1 MAMYTRFQP
10 TASTSNSASIA
21 LEQSNADL
29 TLLNQSLAKSKR
41 ITDKMT
47 SRLGDFDDRCV
58 RRPCTPTE
66 EEARRLTYSCG
77 LGHPSLA
84 RLEKSL
90 VPIHKQTGRL
100 TRVSKNL
107 ESTLKSIQGLLGHHD
122 LVTNEQELI
131 SVGPDPSDLKPYL
144 DAIDRLTIATEA
156 VRKTDAKGNGALGQ
170 MTGLVESGAQ
180 QLAAVFRQ
188 WVHETSPQID
198 AGSLYDKGMRAK
210 AGIQSICRTPYEKLT
225 DSSHHSCTG
234 KPFPTLTPTFV
245 DSALPLIAYIRAL
258 PEVGPRAFED
268 LQIAYGQERAS
279 FVEAAL
285 ANASKD
291 VLTDAT
297 PMLSASDIRRS
308 LGRFL
313 DVMFGLLKLLFVFP
327 SAQSE
332 YALLSTVFANVPPS
346 TRREIYSNILPPSL
360 SLFYTTGTQLNGVV
374 KKALDALVPIAFSTF
389 SELQEQIAEFEEW
402 VRIKAARKDNELGEL
417 LHAFRGTCLTSLPA
431 MIDTTKQW
439 GARGISASESGA
451 GVGTVTFNVVNF
463 MRQLS
468 DNQTVVEGFLNV
480 LGPGNWGG
488 PKIPV
493 STRDGD
499 EEQSLLTRYLNDVLQ
514 TLLAALDQRAKGL
527 RARSGISAIFLLNN
541 ISFIR
546 REVLSSQIG
555 DVLGEACEDALNKLM
570 RTTKA
575 SYLEIWSPLVSALLD
590 AGLEQSG
597 AAGAIKAAVKGGGGG
612 GNERAQTKD
621 RFLRFGDGL
630 QEVENLHAVAKLD
643 EGEQELKERLKGEVE
658 RMIVPTY
665 TKFLAKHRN
674 GDFSKNP
681 EKYLK
686 LDADQLEA
694 RIQAIFE

>member
-47 SRLGDFDDRCV
+47 SRLGDFDDR
-58 RRPCTPTE
+58 
-66 EEARRLTYSCG
+66 
-77 LGHPSLA
+77 LA

-100 TRVSKNL
+100 TRLSKNL

-131 SVGPDPSDLKPYL
+131 SVGPDPNDLKPYL

-170 MTGLVESGAQ
+170 MVSYQRATLDPTTGTDPESFSSQAGLVESGAQ
-180 QLAAVFRQ
+180 QLVAVFRQ

-198 AGSLYDKGMRAK
+198 AGSLYDK
-210 AGIQSICRTPYEKLT
+210 
-225 DSSHHSCTG
+225 G

-258 PEVGPRAFED
+258 PEVGPRAFKD

-297 PMLSASDIRRS
+297 PMLSASDMRRS

-313 DVMFGLLKLLFVFP
+313 DVMFGLLK
-327 SAQSE
+327 SE

-360 SLFYTTGTQLNGVV
+360 SLFYATGTQLNGVV

-541 ISFIR
+541 VSFIR
-546 REVLSSQIG
+546 REVLSSQVG

>member
-41 ITDKMT
+41 ITGKMT
-47 SRLGDFDDRCV
+47 SRLGDFDDR
-58 RRPCTPTE
+58 
-66 EEARRLTYSCG
+66 
-77 LGHPSLA
+77 LA

-198 AGSLYDKGMRAK
+198 AGSLYDKG
-210 AGIQSICRTPYEKLT
+210 
-225 DSSHHSCTG
+225 

-313 DVMFGLLKLLFVFP
+313 DVMFGLLK
-327 SAQSE
+327 SE

>member
-47 SRLGDFDDRCV
+47 SRLGDFDDR
-58 RRPCTPTE
+58 
-66 EEARRLTYSCG
+66 
-77 LGHPSLA
+77 LA

-131 SVGPDPSDLKPYL
+131 SAGPDPNDLKPYL
-144 DAIDRLTIATEA
+144 DAIDRLTTASEA
-156 VRKTDAKGNGALGQ
+156 VRKTDAKGNATLGQ
-170 MTGLVESGAQ
+170 LTGLIESGAQ
-180 QLAAVFRQ
+180 QLVAVFRQ
-188 WVHETSPQID
+188 WVHVTSPQID
-198 AGSLYDKGMRAK
+198 AGSLYDK
-210 AGIQSICRTPYEKLT
+210 
-225 DSSHHSCTG
+225 G

-258 PEVGPRAFED
+258 PEVGPRAFKD
-268 LQIAYGQERAS
+268 LQIAYGRERAS
-279 FVEAAL
+279 FVEDAL

-297 PMLSASDIRRS
+297 PKLSASDLRRS

-313 DVMFGLLKLLFVFP
+313 DVMFGLLK
-327 SAQSE
+327 SE

-360 SLFYTTGTQLNGVV
+360 SLFYATGTQLNGVV

-402 VRIKAARKDNELGEL
+402 IRIKAGRKDNELGEL

-439 GARGISASESGA
+439 GSRATSASDS
-451 GVGTVTFNVVNF
+451 GVGVGAVTINVVNF

-488 PKIPV
+488 PKVPV

-514 TLLAALDQRAKGL
+514 TLLAALEQRAKGL

-541 ISFIR
+541 VSFIR
-546 REVLSSQIG
+546 REVLSSQVG